1 MIAPTPLDL
10 ADYGLK
16 RGEMVAVIGWRG
28 QYKVLS
34 AAGRDHVAWINLYG
48 GVRGREMLR
57 SVTPDRIL
65 KSGITRARPKRK
77 SRHGST

>member
-28 QYKVLS
+28 QYKVLG

-57 SVTPDRIL
+57 SVEPTKIRKPSPAR
-65 KSGITRARPKRK
+65 TRPKRK